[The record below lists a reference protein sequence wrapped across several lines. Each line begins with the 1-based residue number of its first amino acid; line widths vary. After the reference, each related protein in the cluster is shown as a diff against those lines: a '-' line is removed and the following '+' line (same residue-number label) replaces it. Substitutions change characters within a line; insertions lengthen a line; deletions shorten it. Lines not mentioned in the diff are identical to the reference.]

1 MPTVT
6 EHERCYRGIAGE
18 PSAPGNFY
26 SLQDNFS
33 PQGLGMRPS
42 SQGHLLKVRGTEK
55 RADTIPTSM
64 WVGRGFNMS
73 ATPALLFF
81 NLHRAPEMR
90 GERTGLR
97 AAGNVADAPGFIAE
111 AL

>member
-26 SLQDNFS
+26 SLKDNIS
-33 PQGLGMRPS
+33 LRGPGMQPS

-55 RADTIPTSM
+55 RADATPTSM
-64 WVGRGFNMS
+64 WWGEASKCQQRQ
-73 ATPALLFF
+73 LFF
-81 NLHRAPEMR
+81 SSISTRAPEMR
-90 GERTGLR
+90 GERTGLP
-97 AAGNVADAPGFIAE
+97 APGNVADATGFIAE